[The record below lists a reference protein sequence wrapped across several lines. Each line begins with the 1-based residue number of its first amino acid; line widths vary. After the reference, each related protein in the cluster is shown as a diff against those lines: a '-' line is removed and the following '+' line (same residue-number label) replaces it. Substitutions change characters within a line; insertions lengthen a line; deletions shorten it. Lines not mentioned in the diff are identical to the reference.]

1 MVGLGFVTSLTASL
15 TGPNVK
21 MMLMNVNVPE
31 NRGAIF
37 SVFNLTDSLGT
48 GVGRFV
54 GGWLAQLLTVGPA
67 LTISSLFWLPC
78 GVLLLFLVRLFP
90 RDVETLRADM
100 QAVARELLERGKT
113 SERGKTRAALL
124 R

>member
-1 MVGLGFVTSLTASL
+1 MTFLWGTA
-15 TGPNVK
+15 TAAHQV
-21 MMLMNVNVPE
+21 
-31 NRGAIF
+31 
-37 SVFNLTDSLGT
+37 DSLGT

-67 LTISSLFWLPC
+67 LTISSLFRLPC

-113 SERGKTRAALL
+113 TRAALP